1 MTVTALRAVDPAMD
15 EIRDRLPD
23 LSQIDLPSLEAFGRR
38 ADEAVDRLRGRS
50 RRPAWP
56 WIIVGIGLV
65 GLVAAVTAGV
75 LATWGRNHRTDPW
88 PDEALDGLDGIGEP
102 TSGMGTGIGT
112 DNGLGPSNS
121 TSGLSAAEASLLSY
135 DPVENRGA

>member
-1 MTVTALRAVDPAMD
+1 MTATALRAVDPAID

-23 LSQIDLPSLEAFGRR
+23 LSQLDLPSLEALGRR

-88 PDEALDGLDGIGEP
+88 PDDALDGLDRIGEP
-102 TSGMGTGIGT
+102 GAGTGIRTG
-112 DNGLGPSNS
+112 DDFGS
-121 TSGLSAAEASLLSY
+121 TSSTAGLSAAEASLLSY